1 VHANETLVVLLFSC
15 WASSV
20 PIQ

>member
-1 VHANETLVVLLFSC
+1 VHTNETLVVLLFSC